1 MAILR
6 PNLVAKDA
14 PWRYGVVETKRLRQK
29 SRQTTHGCL
38 CRDGNVVH
46 TGFDHFLHHVGTTC
60 LEYENILMTDGPET
74 VDKWVIEVANHA
86 GRLHLVRSMP
96 WAAMW
101 ATKIQSLLK
110 VV

>member
-1 MAILR
+1 MWL
-6 PNLVAKDA
+6 NLV
-14 PWRYGVVETKRLRQK
+14 EIKRLRQK

-46 TGFDHFLHHVGTTC
+46 TGFDHLLHHVRTTC
-60 LEYENILMTDGPET
+60 LEYENILIGPDT
-74 VDKWVIEVANHA
+74 VYKWVIEVANHA

-96 WAAMW
+96 WAAML
-101 ATKIQSLLK
+101 ATELQSLLR